1 MALRDSPRLK
11 AVAVVP
17 VVLALAAGA
26 VVVQRITRPAASSQ
40 LLILLVIPD
49 GPRAETLEIRTTLAR
64 QLADAFSPLPEVRI
78 IQVTQQVAAPDGTAQ
93 ARDLGRRY
101 HAAIVIGESAGF
113 GMAGPSVFVEEMSP
127 AIAVPFLSV
136 KDYMTASVLV
146 EPRSL
151 RFPDPTAEQGRRL
164 VEFVRGAIDHRRAD
178 YAHALEHL
186 TAALDES
193 SSSDVR
199 SKVLLSRGNALL
211 ALGKS
216 AAAIEDYSRAIQIN
230 PDLQDAYANRGAA
243 FLKLAAH
250 ERAAEDF
257 AGAIQFE
264 RYTQVNQA
272 ALDVAQGRDEAARA
286 VYDRLLRAH
295 PDDEPAY
302 LNRGVSWAVVGDHR
316 RAVDDFSR
324 ALQLQPMDAMAYYDR
339 GLSLAAQDKLQRAIE
354 DYTAALRISP
364 QNAAAHYARGVA
376 QAALGHYAQAV
387 EDLTRAVQIDPAFA
401 AAYRDRGASHLL
413 LGRLDRAIADATTAV
428 TLDPHDANAYFN
440 RGLSYTL
447 RGEAQKAIADMQK
460 VLEVTKEPALRKK
473 AQEQLDQLRKEQ

>member
-1 MALRDSPRLK
+1 
-11 AVAVVP
+11 V
-17 VVLALAAGA
+17 
-26 VVVQRITRPAASSQ
+26 
-40 LLILLVIPD
+40 ILLLIPD
-49 GPRAETLEIRTTLAR
+49 GPKAETLEIRTTLAR
-64 QLADAFSPLPEVRI
+64 QLADAFSTFPEVRI
-78 IQVTQQVAAPDGTAQ
+78 IQVNQQVADPDGAVK

-101 HAAIVIGESAGF
+101 HAAIVVGESAGL

-136 KDYMTASVLV
+136 KDYMTATVLV
-146 EPRSL
+146 EPSSL

-186 TAALDES
+186 SAAVDES
-193 SSSDVR
+193 SSVDVR

-230 PDLQDAYANRGAA
+230 PDLEAAYANRGAA
-243 FLKLAAH
+243 FLKLAER
-250 ERAAEDF
+250 ERAEEDF
-257 AGAIQFE
+257 ARARQFE
-264 RYTQVNQA
+264 WFTQGNQA

-286 VYDRLLRAH
+286 VYDRLIRSH
-295 PDDEPAY
+295 PEDQTAY
-302 LNRGVSWAVVGDHR
+302 VNRGVSWAAVGDHR

-324 ALQLQPMDAMAYYDR
+324 ALRLQPMDAIAYYNR
-339 GLSLAAQDKLQRAIE
+339 GLSLAALDKLQRAIE
-354 DYTAALRISP
+354 DYTAALRITP
-364 QNAAAHYARGVA
+364 QNAAAHHARGVA
-376 QAALGHYAQAV
+376 QAALGHYEQAV
-387 EDLTRAVQIDPAFA
+387 EDFTRATQIDPAFA
-401 AAYRDRGASHLL
+401 AAFRDRGASHLL

-447 RGEAQKAIADMQK
+447 RGEAQKAIDDMQK
-460 VLEVTKEPALRKK
+460 VLEITNDSALRKK

>member
-1 MALRDSPRLK
+1 MPLLNFPRRK
-11 AVAVVP
+11 AVAIVP
-17 VVLALAAGA
+17 LVLALAVGA
-26 VVVQRITRPAASSQ
+26 VVIQRSMRPATSSQ
-40 LLILLVIPD
+40 LVILLLIPD
-49 GPRAETLEIRTTLAR
+49 GPKAETLEIRTTLAR
-64 QLADAFSPLPEVRI
+64 QLADAFSTLPEVRI
-78 IQVTQQVAAPDGTAQ
+78 IQVNQQVADPDGAVK

-101 HAAIVIGESAGF
+101 HAAIVVGESAGL

-136 KDYMTASVLV
+136 KDYMTATVLV
-146 EPRSL
+146 EPSSL

-199 SKVLLSRGNALL
+199 SKVLLSRGNASL

-230 PDLQDAYANRGAA
+230 PDLEAAYANRGAA
-243 FLKLAAH
+243 FLKLAER
-250 ERAAEDF
+250 ERAEEDF
-257 AGAIQFE
+257 ARARQFE
-264 RYTQVNQA
+264 WFTQGNQA
-272 ALDVAQGRDEAARA
+272 ALDVAQGRDEAARDA
-286 VYDRLLRAH
+286 YDRLIRPH
-295 PDDEPAY
+295 PEDQTAY
-302 LNRGVSWAVVGDHR
+302 VNRGVSWAAVGDHR

-324 ALQLQPMDAMAYYDR
+324 ALRLQPMDAIAYYNR
-339 GLSLAAQDKLQRAIE
+339 GLSLAALDKLQRAIE
-354 DYTAALRISP
+354 DYTAALRITP

-376 QAALGHYAQAV
+376 QAALGHYEQAV
-387 EDLTRAVQIDPAFA
+387 EDFTRATQIDPAFA
-401 AAYRDRGASHLL
+401 AAFRDRGASHLL

-447 RGEAQKAIADMQK
+447 RGEAQKAIDDMQK
-460 VLEVTKEPALRKK
+460 VLEITNDSALRKK

>member
-1 MALRDSPRLK
+1 MPLLNFPRRK

-17 VVLALAAGA
+17 LVLALAVGA
-26 VVVQRITRPAASSQ
+26 VVIQRSMRPATSSQ
-40 LLILLVIPD
+40 LVILLLIPD
-49 GPRAETLEIRTTLAR
+49 GPKAETLEIRTTLAR
-64 QLADAFSPLPEVRI
+64 QLADAFSTLPEVRI
-78 IQVTQQVAAPDGTAQ
+78 IQVNQQVADPDGAVK

-101 HAAIVIGESAGF
+101 HAAIVVGESAGL
-113 GMAGPSVFVEEMSP
+113 GMAGPSVFVEEMSL

-136 KDYMTASVLV
+136 KDYMTATVLV
-146 EPRSL
+146 EPSSL

-186 TAALDES
+186 SAAVDES
-193 SSSDVR
+193 SSVDVR

-216 AAAIEDYSRAIQIN
+216 AAAIEDYSRAIQIS
-230 PDLQDAYANRGAA
+230 PDLQAAYANRGAA
-243 FLKLAAH
+243 FLKLAER

-257 AGAIQFE
+257 VRAIQFD
-264 RYTQVNQA
+264 RLTQVNQA

-286 VYDRLLRAH
+286 VYDRLIRSH
-295 PDDEPAY
+295 PEDQTAY
-302 LNRGVSWAVVGDHR
+302 VNRGVSWAAVGDYR

-324 ALQLQPMDAMAYYDR
+324 ALRLQPMDAIAYYDR
-339 GLSLAAQDKLQRAIE
+339 GLSLAALDKLQRAIE
-354 DYTAALRISP
+354 DYTAALRITP
-364 QNAAAHYARGVA
+364 QNAAAHHARGLA
-376 QAALGHYAQAV
+376 QAALGHYEQAV
-387 EDLTRAVQIDPAFA
+387 EDFTRATQIDPAFA
-401 AAYRDRGASHLL
+401 AAFRDRGASHLL

-447 RGEAQKAIADMQK
+447 RGEAQKAIDDMQK
-460 VLEVTKEPALRKK
+460 VLEITNDSALRKK

>member
-1 MALRDSPRLK
+1 MALLGSPRRK
-11 AVAVVP
+11 AVAIVP
-17 VVLALAAGA
+17 VVLALAVGA
-26 VVVQRITRPAASSQ
+26 IVVQRATQSATSSQ

-49 GPRAETLEIRTTLAR
+49 GPKAETLEIRTTLAR

-78 IQVTQQVAAPDGTAQ
+78 IQVTQQVADSDGTAQ

-101 HAAIVIGESAGF
+101 HAAIVVGESAGL

-127 AIAVPFLSV
+127 AIAVPFVSV
-136 KDYMTASVLV
+136 KDYMTATVLV
-146 EPRSL
+146 EPTSL
-151 RFPDPTAEQGRRL
+151 RFPDPTAEQGRRF

-178 YAHALEHL
+178 YAHALEHF

-211 ALGKS
+211 ALGQS
-216 AAAIEDYSRAIQIN
+216 AAAIEDYSRAIKIN

-243 FLKLAAH
+243 FLKLASR

-257 AGAIQFE
+257 AAAMRFE
-264 RYTQVNQA
+264 RFTQVNQA
-272 ALDVAQGRDEAARA
+272 ALDLAQGRHEAARD
-286 VYDRLLRAH
+286 VFDRLIRAY
-295 PDDEPAY
+295 PDDETAY
-302 LNRGVSWAVVGDHR
+302 LNRGVSWAGVGDHR
-316 RAVDDFSR
+316 RAVEDFSR
-324 ALQLQPMDAMAYYDR
+324 ALRLQPMDAMAYYDR
-339 GLSLAAQDKLQRAIE
+339 GLSLAAQDQLQRAIE
-354 DYTAALRISP
+354 DYTAALRITP
-364 QNAAAHYARGVA
+364 QNAAAHYARGGA
-376 QAALGHYAQAV
+376 QAALGHYDQAV
-387 EDLTRAVQIDPAFA
+387 EDFTRATQIDPAFA

-428 TLDPHDANAYFN
+428 TLDPHDADAYFN
-440 RGLSYTL
+440 RGLSYAL

-460 VLEVTKEPALRKK
+460 VLEITHEPVLRKK